1 MTRTMKKLLIG
12 YDGSTCSSDAIN
24 DLRRAGLSSDGIHA
38 TVMSIAD
45 LLPGVLGADL
55 VKDYPPALKHARFNA
70 EQAMREAR
78 EHSERGAEQ
87 LRSLFPGWRVSAAA
101 AADSPYWGLVKSAQ
115 ETQADLIVVGS
126 QGRSALGRLVLGSV
140 SQNAVLYA
148 SCSARVG
155 RCRAGRDAS
164 SWLIPPRIIVG
175 WDGSADAARA
185 VDAVAARQWPEGTY
199 ARLVTALDVRMSTA
213 VPAIVS
219 AELIARGL
227 PPVAQDID
235 DSLRESARIA
245 AERLRAK
252 GVGVEEPILREG
264 DPKRVLLEEAEAWA
278 ADCVFVGAKGLTRIE
293 RVLLGSVSAAVA
305 ARAECSVEVVR

>member
-1 MTRTMKKLLIG
+1 MTKLLIG
-12 YDGSTCSSDAIN
+12 YDGSTCSFDAID
-24 DLRRAGLSSDGIHA
+24 DLRRAGLPSNGIDA

-45 LLPGVLGADL
+45 LLPGILGADL

-78 EHSERGAEQ
+78 ERSEGGAER
-87 LRSLFPGWRVSAAA
+87 LRSLFPRWRVSATA
-101 AADSPYWGLVKSAQ
+101 AADSPYWGLVKKAQ
-115 ETQADLIVVGS
+115 EAQADLLVVGS

-148 SCSARVG
+148 PCSARAG
-155 RCRAGRDAS
+155 RCRSGRDKS
-164 SWLIPPRIIVG
+164 SSLAPPRIIIG
-175 WDGSADAARA
+175 WDGSTDAARA
-185 VDAVAARQWPEGTY
+185 VDAVAARQWPKGTY

-213 VPAIVS
+213 IPAIVP
-219 AELIARGL
+219 AELIARGQ
-227 PPVAQDID
+227 PGVAQDIG
-235 DSLRESARIA
+235 DSLRDSARA
-245 AERLRAK
+245 GSDRLRV
-252 GVGVEEPILREG
+252 GGIGVEEPVLREG

-278 ADCVFVGAKGLTRIE
+278 ADCIFVGAKGLSRIE